1 MIAREDSTDGT
12 RGPGRPRSTS
22 ADRALLDAV
31 LDLLAE
37 GGFGRLTMEAIAARA
52 EVGKTTLYRR
62 WRSPAEVVA
71 AAVED
76 FVTDIRVPDTGKV
89 AEDLL
94 ILMRQAVEVYRG
106 RPGRVLPGLIA
117 AMAESD
123 AVAQAVRDGF
133 LRERRAALAT
143 VLERGVT
150 RGELRPGTDFELA
163 LDVLGG
169 PLFYRILVTGGP
181 LDDQLAQG
189 IVDTMLRGLA
199 TAADSKEDS

>member
-1 MIAREDSTDGT
+1 MNSRPNTTEQT
-12 RGPGRPRSTS
+12 RGPGRPRSTR
-22 ADRALLDAV
+22 ADRALLNAA

-37 GGFGRLTMEAIAARA
+37 GGFSSLTMEAIAARA

-76 FVTDIRVPDTGKV
+76 FVTDIRVPDTGRV
-89 AEDLL
+89 AEDLSV
-94 ILMRQAVEVYRG
+94 LMRQAVDVYRG
-106 RPGRVLPGLIA
+106 RPGRVLPGLLA
-117 AMAESD
+117 AMSESD
-123 AVAQAVRDGF
+123 DVARAVRDGF
-133 LRERRAALAT
+133 LRERRAALSV

-150 RGELRPGTDFELA
+150 RGELRPDTDLDLA
-163 LDVLGG
+163 LDFLGG

-181 LDDQLAQG
+181 LNEELAQG

-199 TAADSKEDS
+199 RAADSKEDS